1 MRPKKRL
8 FLGLLFFVLM
18 LLLFLA
24 YFVWGLVFAQ
34 LGRAYQDVFLLMD
47 LGLGIAIPVLALG
60 IFGIVVMVLLQ
71 RPWPFLSRFSKN
83 TMDFLFPMALILGK
97 VFRLDKERIESSFI
111 ELNNQLVRL
120 TGGHVSASRILILLP
135 HCLQRSL
142 CKRRITYQAA
152 NCRRCGMCNVGE
164 ILSLADEFGAEVAV
178 ATGGT
183 AARQAVRD
191 KRPVAVVA
199 VACERDLS
207 SGIHE
212 AGKLPVLGVPNQRPN
227 GPCRDTVVSPGA
239 IRQALE
245 SLVNGG
251 TI

>member
-8 FLGLLFFVLM
+8 FLGLLLFVLV
-18 LLLFLA
+18 LLFSLA
-24 YFVWGLVFAQ
+24 YSIWGLVFAQ
-34 LGRAYQDVFLLMD
+34 LGRVYREFFLLLD
-47 LGLGIAIPVLALG
+47 LGLGVAIPLLALG
-60 IFGIVVMVLLQ
+60 LLGIVVMILLQ
-71 RPWPFLSRFSKN
+71 RPWPVLSRFSKS
-83 TMDFLFPMALILGK
+83 TMDFLFPLALLLGRM
-97 VFRLDKERIESSFI
+97 FRLDKERIESSFI

-120 TGGHVSASRILILLP
+120 TGGHVSPRRILILLP
-135 HCLQRSL
+135 HCLQLSQ
-142 CKRRITYQAA
+142 CQRRITYQAA
-152 NCRRCGMCNVGE
+152 NCRRCGKCNVGE

-212 AGKLPVLGVPNQRPN
+212 SGKLPVMGVPNQRPN
-227 GPCRDTVVSPGA
+227 GPCRDTVVSPAA
-239 IRQALE
+239 IRRALE